1 MVVSSFYAIKMAI
14 NIRFVSKRYQTGG
27 ALSDKTRSDC
37 GRGPVIII
45 KFKNDKLII
54 LNAHLPESIEVYRER
69 WV

>member
-1 MVVSSFYAIKMAI
+1 MPSKWLLIFDSFGRD
-14 NIRFVSKRYQTGG
+14 IRLAGG

-45 KFKNDKLII
+45 KFKNDKLI
-54 LNAHLPESIEVYRER
+54 LSVHLPESVEVCRER